1 MLLVLQKSVFIE
13 NEAAQQCVT
22 MRKRF
27 STIMATI
34 WYNSFLQDVCSVEN
48 RKVPKLG
55 SVSFHNPMVLNFS

>member
-1 MLLVLQKSVFIE
+1 
-13 NEAAQQCVT
+13 

-34 WYNSFLQDVCSVEN
+34 WYNSFLQDVRSVEN